1 MQPRAGQEKFVNQT
15 AANPASDHQSGF
27 SDEETGFVAVK
38 ATTQNL
44 AGLGLRGMVLT
55 ALTFGLYRF
64 WYVTQIRQ
72 YFWAHTRLGNYPFEF
87 TGRPVELIVGFFM
100 AVAILLPLYLG
111 LFVVSLGLQDGV
123 LVVNLGAVSLLWF
136 LSQFGLYRSR
146 NYRLTRTL
154 WRGLRF
160 RQGGSGIF
168 YAVLSMLW
176 FAVGMASLGLLWPL
190 RRRALQAYRIRH
202 TYFGNHRAS
211 FDATI
216 APLYRAG
223 WPLFLGISGVAMW
236 ALWRMNDIW
245 QALPE
250 KSGFLEILGT
260 DLRNV
265 PLADVIAAI
274 PIAEIL
280 WVVGSACLAVLLVLA
295 FAGPFYLAA
304 ESRHFANATSFGSIR
319 LKLTLT
325 RQALVAVWGKFL
337 LTLAAF
343 SAAYLGLGAVLFG
356 AFLSSDLPVYVLDSS
371 ITRFSFFVV
380 LFLYY
385 CIGFIAYAV
394 IHLVCLRFHLWQT
407 IGNSLSISPTSR
419 ISDIEAGRGD
429 ALRRRD
435 GFGDGIADALDAGGV

>member
-1 MQPRAGQEKFVNQT
+1 MNQT
-15 AANPASDHQSGF
+15 AANSASDHQSGS
-27 SDEETGFVAVK
+27 SDGETGFVAVK
-38 ATTQNL
+38 ATAQNL
-44 AGLGLRGMVLT
+44 AGLALRGMVFT

-64 WYVTQIRQ
+64 WYVTRIRQ
-72 YFWAHTRLGNYPFEF
+72 YFWAHTRLCNYPFEF
-87 TGRPVELIVGFFM
+87 TGRPVDLIVGFFM

-123 LVVNLGAVSLLWF
+123 LLANLGAVGLLWF
-136 LSQFGLYRSR
+136 LSQFGLYRAR

-176 FAVGMASLGLLWPL
+176 FAVGVASLGLLWPL
-190 RRRALQAYRIRH
+190 RRRALQAYKMRH
-202 TYFGNHRAS
+202 TYFGSQRAS
-211 FDATI
+211 FDAPI

-223 WPLFLGISGVAMW
+223 WPLFLGISGVALW
-236 ALWRMNDIW
+236 AIWRVSNIW

-250 KSGFLEILGT
+250 KLELVEILGT
-260 DLRNV
+260 DFRSA
-265 PLADVIAAI
+265 PLADMIAAI
-274 PIAEIL
+274 PFAEIL
-280 WVVGSACLAVLLVLA
+280 WVVGTACLAVMLVLA
-295 FAGPFYLAA
+295 FAGPSYLAA
-304 ESRHFANATSFGSIR
+304 EARHFANATSFGSIR
-319 LKLTLT
+319 LKSTLT
-325 RQALVAVWGKFL
+325 RQALVALWGKFL

-343 SAAYLGLGAVLFG
+343 SAVYLGLGAVLFG
-356 AFLSSDLPVYVLDSS
+356 AFLSSDLPVGVLDSAM
-371 ITRFSFFVV
+371 TRFWFFVV

-394 IHLVCLRFHLWQT
+394 IHLVCLRFQLWQV

-419 ISDIEAGRGD
+419 ISAIGTGRGD

>member
-1 MQPRAGQEKFVNQT
+1 MNQT
-15 AANPASDHQSGF
+15 AANPASDHQSGP
-27 SDEETGFVAVK
+27 SDEETGFVAVE
-38 ATTQNL
+38 ATAQNL
-44 AGLGLRGMVLT
+44 AGLALRGMVFT

-64 WYVTQIRQ
+64 WYVTRIRQ
-72 YFWAHTRLGNYPFEF
+72 YFWAHTRLCNYPFEF
-87 TGRPVELIVGFFM
+87 TGRPVDLIVGFFM

-111 LFVVSLGLQDGV
+111 LFVVSLGLKDGV
-123 LVVNLGAVSLLWF
+123 LVANLGAVGLLWF
-136 LSQFGLYRSR
+136 LSQFGLYRAR

-176 FAVGMASLGLLWPL
+176 FAVGVASLGLLWPL

-216 APLYRAG
+216 TPLYRAG
-223 WPLFLGISGVAMW
+223 WPLFLGISVV
-236 ALWRMNDIW
+236 ALWAVWRMGDIW
-245 QALPE
+245 QAMPGSL
-250 KSGFLEILGT
+250 GLLEIFGT
-260 DLRNV
+260 DLRNI
-265 PLADVIAAI
+265 PLVDVIAAI
-274 PIAEIL
+274 PFAQIL
-280 WVVGSACLAVLLVLA
+280 WVVGTACLTVMLVLA
-295 FAGPFYLAA
+295 FAGPSYLAA
-304 ESRHFANATSFGSIR
+304 EARHFANATSFGSIR
-319 LKLTLT
+319 LKSTLT

-343 SAAYLGLGAVLFG
+343 SAVYLGLGAVLFG
-356 AFLSSDLPVYVLDSS
+356 AFLSSDLPVGVLDSA
-371 ITRFSFFVV
+371 ITRFWFFVV

-394 IHLVCLRFHLWQT
+394 IHLVCLRFQLWQA
-407 IGNSLSISPTSR
+407 IGNSLSICPISR
-419 ISDIEAGRGD
+419 ISAIEAGQGD